1 MDENFDLT
9 YKALFRRYYPSL
21 IFYATRLVGRRRG
34 GGCSA
39 GRVRR
44 ALETKKTA

>member
-21 IFYATRLVGRRRG
+21 IFYATRLVEKKRR
-34 GGCSA
+34 
-39 GRVRR
+39 
-44 ALETKKTA
+44 KM